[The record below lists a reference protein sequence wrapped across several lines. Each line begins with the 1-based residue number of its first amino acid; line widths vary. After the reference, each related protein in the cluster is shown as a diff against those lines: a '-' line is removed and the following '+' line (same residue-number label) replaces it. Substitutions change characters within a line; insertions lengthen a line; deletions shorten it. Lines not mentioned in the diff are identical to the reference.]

1 MECIRNARFTHSFLW
16 CDVVGVGSSI
26 RYLLWMAHRFYMRRD
41 TTSARKLFFASL
53 IYLPLQMAL
62 MMLHKSNHPA
72 SRAAA
77 VATPSLSL

>member
-1 MECIRNARFTHSFLW
+1 
-16 CDVVGVGSSI
+16 VVGGVGSSI

-77 VATPSLSL
+77 LATPSLSL